1 MIMSNLVHLNEMLS
15 ELRQQHQERIDYL
28 ESKIAE
34 HEREITQL
42 KNLLVEEKVY
52 DC

>member
-1 MIMSNLVHLNEMLS
+1 MSNLVHLNEMLS
-15 ELRQQHQERIDYL
+15 ELRKQHQERIDYL

-42 KNLLVEEKVY
+42 KNLVLEERVY
-52 DC
+52 DV

>member
-1 MIMSNLVHLNEMLS
+1 MTTSNVVHLNELLS
-15 ELRQQHQERIDYL
+15 ELRQQHQKRIDYL